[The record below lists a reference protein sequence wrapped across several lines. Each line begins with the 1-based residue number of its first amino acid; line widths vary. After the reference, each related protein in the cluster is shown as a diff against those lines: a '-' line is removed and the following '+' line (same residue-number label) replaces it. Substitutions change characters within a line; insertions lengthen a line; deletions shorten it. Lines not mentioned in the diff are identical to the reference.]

1 MTEEKKAE
9 LKAKL
14 EGAVKDLN
22 ALVYERETKGVY
34 TNKALNKKIED
45 QEVVIAKIVKAQNE
59 E

>member
-14 EGAVKDLN
+14 EVAVKDLN